1 MSMFDEINGN
11 QWWLA
16 KKTDLYQ
23 EVFAFVSRLDD
34 RQRYRSHDNLRFARL
49 YGNYEYIGLDAYSYA
64 RVEGV
69 VASTNRVTLNIVQNM
84 IDTVVSKIT
93 KNKPKAQF
101 LTSGGDFS
109 LQSRAK
115 KLTKFI
121 EGIYSY
127 DEFYDKTAMAFLD
140 ACIFGTGCLKI
151 YEDNG
156 QIKTERVFIEEIKIP
171 DVESYYAKPRQ
182 MHQVKYIDRDVLKAM
197 FPEKKIVI
205 EQADYVDSD
214 QENNE
219 QLKDMVKVIESWR
232 LPSGEGSGDGRHTIC
247 VSSGTLMDLEYT
259 KQYFPFVFFRWGL
272 RPVGFFGQ
280 GLAEQLQGLQLEI
293 NKLLRTIQVS
303 MHLVS
308 IPKLLVEAS
317 SKIVSSHLNNR
328 IGGVIKYAGTPPQYA
343 PLGNVPPDLF
353 SHLDRLFARAYE
365 IAGISQL
372 AAQSLKPAGLD
383 SGKALREFNDL
394 ETERF
399 LSVAQR
405 YEKVFIDAAEIII
418 DMGKDIYEREDEFK
432 IKVKDGKFIETIDWK
447 DVNMDA
453 DKYLMEIFP
462 TSALSNTPA
471 ARLADIQDLMAGGFI
486 GKEDALKLLDFPDL
500 EATTNM
506 LNADNENLEK
516 LIETMMDKGK
526 YFPPEPYQN
535 LENTIRK
542 VQQAYLMYRVQGASE
557 NRLELLRQ
565 YMEDCQN
572 LIMKSKE
579 RSPSPQELAQQ
590 LAQQGAKGAATAA
603 LQQQSQGPV
612 GQESA
617 IASGALP
624 LGDAIQQGAQQLGQA
639 LAGPVGQQVK
649 EQVSEEVIKRGP

>member
-11 QWWLA
+11 KWWLA
-16 KKTDLYQ
+16 KKDDLYQ
-23 EVFAFVSRLDD
+23 EVFAFVTRLDD
-34 RQRYRSHDNLRFARL
+34 RQRYRSHDNLRYARL
-49 YGNYEYIGLDAYSYA
+49 YGNYDYLGLDAYSYA
-64 RVEGV
+64 RMEN
-69 VASTNRVTLNIVQNM
+69 AITTNRMTLNVVQNM

-93 KNKPKAQF
+93 KNRPKAQF

-115 KLTKFI
+115 KLTKFV

-127 DEFYDKTAMAFLD
+127 DEFYAKAALAFTD
-140 ACIFGTGCLKI
+140 ASIFGTGCIKI
-151 YEDNG
+151 YEDNN
-156 QIKTERVFIEEIKIP
+156 QIKTERVFIEEIKID

-182 MHQVKYIDRDVLKAM
+182 MHQVKYIDRDVLKGM
-197 FPEKKIVI
+197 FPGKDII
-205 EQADYVDSD
+205 IDQADYNDAD
-214 QENNE
+214 QANSE
-219 QLKDMVKVIESWR
+219 QLRDMVRVIESWR
-232 LPSGEGSGDGRHTIC
+232 LPSSEFAKDGKHSIC
-247 VSSGTLMDLEYT
+247 VSSGTLMDAKYT
-259 KQYFPFVFFRWGL
+259 KSYFPFVFFRWGI

-280 GLAEQLQGLQLEI
+280 GLAEQLQGIQLEI
-293 NKLLRTIQVS
+293 NKILRTIQVS

-308 IPKLLVEAS
+308 IPKLLIEAS

-328 IGGVIKYAGTPPQYA
+328 IGGVIKYAGTPPAYA
-343 PLGNVPPDLF
+343 PLGTIPPDLF
-353 SHLDRLFARAYE
+353 SHLDRLFSRSYE

-399 LSVAQR
+399 MSVAKR

-418 DMGKDIYEREDEFK
+418 DMGKDIYSREGEY
-432 IKVKDGKFIETIDWK
+432 KVKAKDGKFIETIDWK
-447 DVNMDA
+447 DVDMDA
-453 DKYLMEIFP
+453 DKYMMEIFP

-516 LIETMMDKGK
+516 LIEIMMDKGK

-542 VQQAYLMYRVQGASE
+542 TQQAYLMYRVQGASE

-590 LAQQGAKGAATAA
+590 LASQGARGAATAA
-603 LQQQSQGPV
+603 LEQGQEGPV

-624 LGDAIQQGAQQLGQA
+624 LGDMLQQGVQQLGQA
-639 LAGPVGQQVK
+639 IAGPMQEQMK
-649 EQVSEEVIKRGP
+649 TQVSETIEKAKP